1 MIEDEGKKMELNIKD
16 LSDALDNFKQDKE
29 MADEKVKAKLEILSG
44 DDNDIRKKL
53 EDFIEDQEKNNDK
66 QSKNLV
72 ILILHFYNI
81 LIFAL
86 TFFWKELDSL
96 DGRAGA

>member
-72 ILILHFYNI
+72 ILILHFYSI
-81 LIFAL
+81 LNFRSYIFL
-86 TFFWKELDSL
+86 K
-96 DGRAGA
+96 RAR

>member
-1 MIEDEGKKMELNIKD
+1 MELNIKD

-86 TFFWKELDSL
+86 TFF
-96 DGRAGA
+96 

>member
-72 ILILHFYNI
+72 IWILHFY
-81 LIFAL
+81 
-86 TFFWKELDSL
+86 E
-96 DGRAGA
+96 G